1 MKISSLVVFII
12 VLKEETDIAFIF
24 CRGIRELFFD
34 LISMIILWG
43 RVGICWLETKSKV
56 EFQVV
61 AHLFGYTHIANGYG
75 ALCKIFFFF
84 FKFFLIEFSYI
95 LAKKSEILTWC

>member
-1 MKISSLVVFII
+1 MKISSLVVLII
-12 VLKEETDIAFIF
+12 VLKQETDIVFIF
-24 CRGIRELFFD
+24 FRGIRQFFFD

-61 AHLFGYTHIANGYG
+61 APLIGYTHIYT
-75 ALCKIFFFF
+75 L
-84 FKFFLIEFSYI
+84 
-95 LAKKSEILTWC
+95 